1 MSDNL
6 PDVKGLPP
14 SLEHPLRQSLAG
26 EVHARPYDALTTPVR
41 ISHMAIMHDA
51 ATQSAP
57 GQNANGGWHAHL
69 AQLLAAHGAE
79 IPGPDVSFCQR
90 ALGSLRLRFERH
102 SEFTTYTFLRFD
114 DFTDPF
120 AETALDLLPRPWLE
134 SLPGKALVAL
144 HLTMIRGEPV
154 IEPPT
159 TDFEGN
165 TLAGATLMDAA
176 AQVWTDFRLHAD
188 GFGRILIRDNTLSR
202 GQAGRLAQRLWE
214 IETYRMMAL
223 LAYPPARQASGEI
236 GRIHNQVAAI
246 IDSLADAAVPTSD
259 RVLLDK
265 LTDLA
270 AQAERLVGANSYR
283 LSAAQAYHS
292 LVNQRI
298 AELREARIHGV
309 QTVGEFMA
317 RRLAPAMATCA
328 NCSERMEALANRIA
342 RASDLLRTRVDI
354 ALEERNTDLLKAM
367 NRRARLQLRLQEAV
381 EGLSAVAISYYML
394 GLTGY
399 FAKGLKAAGV
409 HVDPDLTMLIA
420 LPVVVGTVIF
430 GLRRVRHGAKTEG

>member
-26 EVHARPYDALTTPVR
+26 EVHARPYDALITPVR
-41 ISHMAIMHDA
+41 ISHIAILHD
-51 ATQSAP
+51 
-57 GQNANGGWHAHL
+57 GGSDWHGHL
-69 AQLLAAHGAE
+69 AQLLGAHGAE
-79 IPGPDVSFCQR
+79 IPGKDIGFCQR

-102 SEFTTYTFLRFD
+102 SEFSTYTFLRFD

-120 AETALDLLPRPWLE
+120 AETALDLIPRPWLE
-134 SLPGKALVAL
+134 NLPGKALVAL
-144 HLTMIRGEPV
+144 HLAMIKGEP
-154 IEPPT
+154 ITEPPT
-159 TDFEGN
+159 ADFEGN
-165 TLAGATLMDAA
+165 TLVGATLMDAVA
-176 AQVWTDFRLHAD
+176 RVWPDFRLHSD
-188 GFGRILIRDNTLSR
+188 VFGRILVRDNTLSR

-223 LAYPPARQASGEI
+223 LAYPPARQASGEV
-236 GRIHNQVAAI
+236 GRIHDQVAAI
-246 IDSLADAAVPTSD
+246 TDSLADPTVPSSD

-270 AQAERLVGANSYR
+270 AQAERLVGANAYR

-298 AELREARIHGV
+298 AELRETRVPGV

-317 RRLAPAMATCA
+317 RRLAPAMATCT
-328 NCSERMEALANRIA
+328 NCWDRMEALSGRIA

-354 ALEERNTDLLKAM
+354 ALEERNADLLKTM
-367 NRRARLQLRLQEAV
+367 NRRAKLQLRLQEAV

-399 FAKGLKAAGV
+399 FAKGLKAAGI
-409 HVDPDLTMLIA
+409 HVDPELVMLFA
-420 LPVVVGTVIF
+420 LPVVVLTVFF
-430 GLRRVRHGAKTEG
+430 GLRRVRHGAKTDG